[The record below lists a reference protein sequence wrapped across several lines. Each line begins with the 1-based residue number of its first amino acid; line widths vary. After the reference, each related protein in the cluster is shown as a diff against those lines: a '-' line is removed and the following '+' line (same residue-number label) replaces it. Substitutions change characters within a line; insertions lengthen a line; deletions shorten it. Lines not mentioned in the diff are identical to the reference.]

1 MPWLRTEAG
10 RAHLFHRYDPSMEPH
25 DGGDATFS
33 GVRRVEKALGGR
45 VYGGKASNEW
55 GSMINPLLELLNRG
69 NDHGGMSCQVDPGD
83 DTLPLR
89 RAFEGGAYY
98 PLIQG
103 GAVARDR
110 QAKPNHPHEDVLDAA
125 CYLAGGVAPQMAR
138 PPRDPSRPLSKAK
151 MSFDPTRSWSWSR

>member
-1 MPWLRTEAG
+1 
-10 RAHLFHRYDPSMEPH
+10 
-25 DGGDATFS
+25 
-33 GVRRVEKALGGR
+33 
-45 VYGGKASNEW
+45 
-55 GSMINPLLELLNRG
+55 MINPLLELLNRG